1 MHPVTMLTAII
12 FTLSIIVDWLKNKKE
27 IQIIDDLSSG
37 ENNISSFQN
46 AHNDSTWSN
55 KLIFAVLIIWG
66 VLAIIFAFAD
76 LQISIAVTNKKSNF
90 AIFLANFGEHPGGFI
105 LVLAVLFN
113 PSTFINKRSK
123 FINLLSIFIIMVSSL
138 LIFVVFY
145 TWIPIL
151 KLRVIL
157 LIVVFIFQWLISLR
171 KLNISRHILFFSK
184 VTIGMAFFTLLFVDI
199 GKDLWGRVRFSYLDS
214 TYSQYSPWYLPQGFS
229 NVRGHDSF
237 PSGHTA
243 MGWLFLPIII
253 LFIKRNRIL
262 KICVTILAISFG
274 VLVAI
279 SRVIRG
285 VHYASDVLFSSA
297 VALTT
302 FLLFYQYYNLRIL
315 KDKY

>member
-1 MHPVTMLTAII
+1 MHPVTILTAII
-12 FTLSIIVDWLKNKKE
+12 FILSITVDWLKNKKE
-27 IQIIDDLSSG
+27 IQIIDDFSSG
-37 ENNISSFQN
+37 ESNISSFQN
-46 AHNDSTWSN
+46 AHNDSTSSK
-55 KLIFAVLIIWG
+55 KLIFSLLIISAL
-66 VLAIIFAFAD
+66 LATIFAFVD
-76 LQISIAVTNKKSNF
+76 LEISIAVTNKNSNF

-123 FINLLSIFIIMVSSL
+123 LINLLSIFIIILSFL
-138 LIFVVFY
+138 LISVVFY
-145 TWIPIL
+145 TRIPIL

-157 LIVVFIFQWLISLR
+157 LIIVFIFQWLISLR

-199 GKDLWGRVRFSYLDS
+199 GKHLWGRVRFSYLDS

-229 NVRGHDSF
+229 NARGHDSF

-243 MGWLFLPIII
+243 MGWLFLPVII
-253 LFIKRNRIL
+253 LFIKGSRIL

-274 VLVAI
+274 ILVAI
-279 SRVIRG
+279 GRVIRG

-297 VALTT
+297 VALST
-302 FLLFYQYYNLRIL
+302 FLLLYQYYDLRFL